1 MQSTENP
8 EINNYASLSI
18 VSEVSI
24 NGYDNTIQQ
33 DPKESIKTCV
43 NFYRYL
49 TCLIHFRNEYYIDGP
64 TYTFQ
69 RFAKNRRELIEMQSG
84 AAIYLIFLR
93 LQITVKGLQTLQGRD
108 TMEHEITQDVLG
120 VSN

>member
-1 MQSTENP
+1 MQNMENP
-8 EINNYASLSI
+8 EINNYASPSI
-18 VSEVSI
+18 VSEASI
-24 NGYDNTIQQ
+24 NGYNNTIQQ
-33 DPKESIKTCV
+33 APKESIKTCV

-49 TCLIHFRNEYYIDGP
+49 TCLIHFRNEYCIDGP

-69 RFAKNRRELIEMQSG
+69 RFAKNRGELIEMQSG
-84 AAIYLIFLR
+84 AAIHLIFLR

>member
-24 NGYDNTIQQ
+24 NGYNNTIQR

-69 RFAKNRRELIEMQSG
+69 RFAKNRR
-84 AAIYLIFLR
+84 
-93 LQITVKGLQTLQGRD
+93 D
-108 TMEHEITQDVLG
+108 
-120 VSN
+120 